1 MSNLKL
7 KKPRA
12 AKKTGPTASNT
23 NKIRFI
29 LPLVGNARI
38 VEGDL
43 LDQQA
48 VLGLFVSYGIDR
60 FYIPRSFL
68 VSVTADIRAKTFTFD
83 E

>member
-1 MSNLKL
+1 
-7 KKPRA
+7 
-12 AKKTGPTASNT
+12 
-23 NKIRFI
+23 